1 MQDLLGKQV
10 DDAPLQAVCQ
20 SNLISLQCSSGS
32 LHQKK
37 WLSAAIKK
45 LEAYLDKVSSA
56 VVRLR
61 CWLWRFVA
69 LNFFLLDRNTGK
81 TGCTGGRWAA
91 ALSGGHQKVGGADS
105 DV

>member
-37 WLSAAIKK
+37 WLSAAIRK

-56 VVRLR
+56 LVS
-61 CWLWRFVA
+61 
-69 LNFFLLDRNTGK
+69 LN
-81 TGCTGGRWAA
+81 
-91 ALSGGHQKVGGADS
+91 
-105 DV
+105 

>member
-20 SNLISLQCSSGS
+20 SNLISLQCSSSS

-37 WLSAAIKK
+37 WLSAAIRK

-56 VVRLR
+56 LGSLR
-61 CWLWRFVA
+61 
-69 LNFFLLDRNTGK
+69 
-81 TGCTGGRWAA
+81 
-91 ALSGGHQKVGGADS
+91 
-105 DV
+105 